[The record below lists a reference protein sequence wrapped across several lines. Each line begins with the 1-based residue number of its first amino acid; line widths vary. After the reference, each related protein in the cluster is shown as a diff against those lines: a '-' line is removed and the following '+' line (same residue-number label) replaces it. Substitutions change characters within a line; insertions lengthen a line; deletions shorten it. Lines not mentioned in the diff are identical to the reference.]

1 MHFVDR
7 SAMFAQGKWYGLAT
21 RMDATTRAGLP
32 TFQKPSSIW
41 FCLMMVLLVMIC
53 TQKTLQ

>member
-7 SAMFAQGKWYGLAT
+7 SALFAQGKWYGLAT
-21 RMDATTRAGLP
+21 RTDATTRVGLP

-41 FCLMMVLLVMIC
+41 FYLMMVLLVTTC

>member
-1 MHFVDR
+1 MLFVDR

-21 RMDATTRAGLP
+21 RMDAIIRAGLP
-32 TFQKPSSIW
+32 TFQKPSSLW
-41 FCLMMVLLVMIC
+41 FYLMMVLLVMIC